1 MVGCFFCLFVLN
13 SVACKKAEVDLK
25 ELVYIHVNRGR
36 ANHTSDSETSKYEY
50 TAVNFK
56 FGGTQALRLPYG
68 TGVKTPVLSLFVFF
82 SNMLCSFISV
92 LDHMLLI

>member
-1 MVGCFFCLFVLN
+1 MFFCLFVLN

-56 FGGTQALRLPYG
+56 FGETQALRLPYG
-68 TGVKTPVLSLFVFF
+68 TGVKTPVLLSLFVFF
-82 SNMLCSFISV
+82 LAICFVHLSLY
-92 LDHMLLI
+92 